1 MEWWTSAYNWGW
13 ADKVLLKTVVGY
25 GGLTTDQYKTITGET
40 YSTGTATA

>member
-13 ADKVLLKTVVGY
+13 ADKSLLKAVVGY
-25 GGLTTDQYKTITGET
+25 GGLTTDQYKAITGED